1 MLDPVLLRSFL
12 TVVDTGNFTRASE
25 HLHLTQSTVSQHVIR
40 LEENLGCRLL
50 DRTQR
55 HVLPTE
61 EGERLL
67 GYARSILRLA
77 EEARESVSAAQASA
91 VVRLGAPEDFM
102 GATLMPVLAAVQAT
116 YPRLRVEVEGGL
128 SHQLLR
134 RYRDGELD
142 LLLVKQWEVDA
153 DCHAHWPEPLC
164 WITANGSPPPAPD
177 TAVPLVAF
185 PAGALYREEMTAM
198 LETCGKPWHV
208 RFSSPSL
215 PSLSAAVA
223 AGLGISLLPAA
234 SATPEH
240 RQLTPEE
247 GFPTPGG
254 LHLSL
259 YARAR
264 LSDAGHA
271 LRLALTDFCA
281 ARALNVTPPGG

>member
-25 HLHLTQSTVSQHVIR
+25 LLHLTQSTVSQHVIR

-77 EEARESVSAAQASA
+77 DEARESVAAAQASA
-91 VVRLGAPEDFM
+91 VLRLGAPEDFM
-102 GATLMPVLAAVQAT
+102 GATLMPTIANVEAA

-128 SHQLLR
+128 SHELLR
-134 RYRDGELD
+134 RYRDGDLD

-153 DCHAHWPEPLC
+153 DCDAHWPEPLC
-164 WITANGSPPPAPD
+164 WITARDSPPPAPD

-185 PAGALYREEMTAM
+185 PSGALYRQEMTAM
-198 LETCGKPWHV
+198 LETGGKPWHV
-208 RFSSPSL
+208 RFCSPSL

-223 AGLGISLLPAA
+223 AGLGISLLPCAC
-234 SATPEH
+234 ATAEH
-240 RQLTPEE
+240 RLLTPEE
-247 GFPTPGG
+247 GFPAPRG
-254 LHLSL
+254 LQLSL
-259 YARAR
+259 YARGR

-271 LRLALTDFCA
+271 LRRALTDFCE
-281 ARALNVTPPGG
+281 ARAAQVTPPA

>member
-1 MLDPVLLRSFL
+1 
-12 TVVDTGNFTRASE
+12 
-25 HLHLTQSTVSQHVIR
+25 
-40 LEENLGCRLL
+40 
-50 DRTQR
+50 
-55 HVLPTE
+55 
-61 EGERLL
+61 
-67 GYARSILRLA
+67 
-77 EEARESVSAAQASA
+77 
-91 VVRLGAPEDFM
+91 M
-102 GATLMPVLAAVQAT
+102 GATLMPVLAAVQAA

-153 DCHAHWPEPLC
+153 DCHAHWPEPLS
-164 WITANGSPPPAPD
+164 WITASGSPPPAPD

-234 SATPEH
+234 CATSEH

-259 YARAR
+259 YARSR

-271 LRLALTDFCA
+271 LRQALTDFCA
-281 ARALNVTPPGG
+281 ARALGVTPPG

>member
-40 LEENLGCRLL
+40 LEESLGCRLL
-50 DRTQR
+50 DRAQR

-77 EEARESVSAAQASA
+77 EEARESVAAAQASA
-91 VVRLGAPEDFM
+91 VLRLGAPEDFM
-102 GATLMPVLAAVQAT
+102 GSTLMPTIAAVEAA

-128 SHQLLR
+128 SHELLR

-142 LLLVKQWEVDA
+142 LLLVKHWEVDA
-153 DCHAHWPEPLC
+153 DCHAQWPEPLC
-164 WITANGSPPPAPD
+164 WITASGSPPPASD

-185 PAGALYREEMTAM
+185 PSGALYRQEMTAM
-198 LETCGKPWHV
+198 LETSGKPWHV

-223 AGLGISLLPAA
+223 AGLGVSLLPAA
-234 SATPEH
+234 CVTDEH
-240 RQLTPEE
+240 RMLTPEE
-247 GFPTPGG
+247 GFPTPDG
-254 LHLSL
+254 LRLSL
-259 YARAR
+259 YARSR

-271 LRLALTDFCA
+271 LL
-281 ARALNVTPPGG
+281 RALAEFCEQRAAQVTPPA

>member
-1 MLDPVLLRSFL
+1 MLDPVLLRSFV

-50 DRTQR
+50 DRGQR

-77 EEARESVSAAQASA
+77 DEARESVAAAQGNA
-91 VVRLGAPEDFM
+91 VLRLGAPEDFM
-102 GATLMPVLAAVQAT
+102 SAALMPVLAPLLAR
-116 YPRLRVEVEGGL
+116 YPLLRLEFDSGL

-153 DCHAHWPEPLC
+153 DCQAHWPEPLC
-164 WITANGSPPPAPD
+164 WVAARDGPTLPAGE
-177 TAVPLVAF
+177 AVPLAVF
-185 PAGALYREEMTAM
+185 PAGALYRQEMTRT
-198 LETCGKPWHV
+198 LEASGRPWHI
-208 RFSSPSL
+208 RYASTSL
-215 PSLSAAVA
+215 AGLVAAVG
-223 AGLGISLLPAA
+223 AGLGVSLMPAA
-234 SATPEH
+234 SAGGEL
-240 RQLTPEE
+240 RVLRKRD
-247 GFPTPGG
+247 GFPAVDG
-254 LHLSL
+254 LQLGL

-264 LSDAGHA
+264 LGAAGRDLRDA
-271 LRLALTDFCA
+271 LAAHCGRRA
-281 ARALNVTPPGG
+281 AAMNQA